1 VGEAGEGFAVH
12 RLRPEHWRRWRDLR
26 LRALAESPEA
36 FSSTVEREGR
46 VPDEAWRQRTRAFA
60 EPVGDGTMLVAIE
73 AADGGWIGCAGAIV
87 DGGVPH
93 LISVWAPERRGRGV
107 GGTLVEAVV
116 AWARAEGYDRLRLD
130 VVRGQDAAVRLY
142 RRLGFRP
149 TGRVTPVPRAPD
161 LLEEEMVLPLA

>member
-1 VGEAGEGFAVH
+1 VAGDGFAVQ
-12 RLRPEHWRRWRDLR
+12 RLRPEHWRCWRELR

-46 VPDEAWRQRTRAFA
+46 LPDEAWRQRTRAFA
-60 EPVGDGTMLVAIE
+60 EPAGDRTMLLAVE

-93 LISVWAPERRGRGV
+93 VISVWVVPERRGRGV
-107 GGTLVEAVV
+107 GGSLVEAVV
-116 AWARAEGYDRLRLD
+116 AWARAEGYERLRLD

-142 RRLGFRP
+142 RRLGFRQ
-149 TGRVTPVPRAPD
+149 TGRVTPVPRDPD
-161 LLEEEMVLPLA
+161 RLEEEMVLPLA